1 MYRQVELIE
10 KSITD
15 LALTLKN
22 ESYDFSLL
30 NIMVYNGKDNLNKF
44 LKFTG
49 IKLNDFFISVIFQD
63 PWF

>member
-49 IKLNDFFISVIFQD
+49 IKFNDFFISVIFQD
-63 PWF
+63 PWL

>member
-49 IKLNDFFISVIFQD
+49 IKLNDFFISEIFQD
-63 PWF
+63 PWL

>member
-44 LKFTG
+44 LKFTE

-63 PWF
+63 PWL

>member
-30 NIMVYNGKDNLNKF
+30 NIMVCNGKDNLNTF

-49 IKLNDFFISVIFQD
+49 IKFNDFSISVIFQD
-63 PWF
+63 PWL